1 MNLSKNNGYKWGAHQ
16 STSLLAPGHRG
27 CAGCCD
33 ALAGKLVL
41 DAIGEDCII
50 VSPTGCLEV
59 FTTPYPE
66 SAWGVPWIHSL
77 FENAAAVASGIEVAL
92 KVMGKKNC
100 TKVLVV
106 GGDGAT
112 MDIGLQAI
120 SGAFERGHDFIYVC
134 VDNEAYMNTGV
145 QRSSGTPLYASTTTS
160 PAGKISFGNPQH
172 KKDMPTIM
180 AAHGSPYV
188 ATASI
193 AYAPD
198 LMIKLKKAREIK
210 GPTYIH
216 AHAPC
221 CTGWKFESSKTIEVG
236 KLAVETA
243 LWPLYEMENGAITN
257 VRKIKNI
264 KLVEEYLKV
273 QGRFKHLFT
282 MEDGAEEIKK
292 IQAIADWNVK
302 HFGLE

>member
-1 MNLSKNNGYKWGAHQ
+1 M
-16 STSLLAPGHRG
+16 SLLAPGHRG

-33 ALAGKLVL
+33 ALAGKFVL
-41 DAIGEDCII
+41 DAIGEDCIV

-77 FENAAAVASGIEVAL
+77 FENAAAVASGIEAAL
-92 KVMGKKNC
+92 KMMGKSG

-112 MDIGLQAI
+112 MDIGFQAI

-145 QRSSGTPLYASTTTS
+145 QRSSGTPLFASTTTS
-160 PAGKISFGNPQH
+160 PAGKVSFGNPQH
-172 KKDMPTIM
+172 KKDMPAIM

-193 AYAPD
+193 SYAPD
-198 LMIKLKKAREIK
+198 LMKKLKKAREVK

-216 AHAPC
+216 VHAPC

-243 LWPLYEMENGAITN
+243 LWPLYEIENGAVTN
-257 VRKIKNI
+257 VRKLKNR
-264 KLVEEYLKV
+264 KPVEEYLRM
-273 QGRFKHLFT
+273 QGRFKHLF
-282 MEDGAEEIKK
+282 MMQGGAEEIKK

>member
-1 MNLSKNNGYKWGAHQ
+1 M
-16 STSLLAPGHRG
+16 SLLKPGHRG

-33 ALAGKLVL
+33 ALAGKFML
-41 DAIGEDCII
+41 DALGEDCIV

-77 FENAAAVASGIEVAL
+77 FENAAAVASGVEAAL
-92 KVMGKKNC
+92 KVLGKKNS
-100 TKVLVV
+100 TKIVAI

-120 SGAFERGHDFIYVC
+120 SGAFERGHDLTYIC
-134 VDNEAYMNTGV
+134 VDNEAYMNTGI
-145 QRSSGTPLYASTTTS
+145 QRSSATPLFASTTTS
-160 PAGKISFGNPQH
+160 PAGKQSFGNPQH
-172 KKDMPTIM
+172 KKNMPAIM
-180 AAHGSPYV
+180 AEHGSPYV

-198 LMIKLKKAREIK
+198 LMKKVKKAAEIK
-210 GPTYIH
+210 GPTYVH
-216 AHAPC
+216 VHAPC
-221 CTGWKFESSKTIEVG
+221 CTGWKFEGSQTIEVG
-236 KLAVETA
+236 RLAVETA
-243 LWPLYEMENGAITN
+243 MWPLYEMENGVITK
-257 VRKIKNI
+257 VRKLKER
-264 KLVEEYLKV
+264 KPVEEYLKA

-282 MEDGAEEIKK
+282 TPGGAEEIKK

>member
-1 MNLSKNNGYKWGAHQ
+1 M
-16 STSLLAPGHRG
+16 SLLKPGHRG

-33 ALAGKLVL
+33 ALAGKFVL
-41 DAIGEDCII
+41 DALGENTIV

-77 FENAAAVASGIEVAL
+77 FENAAAVASGVEVAL
-92 KVMGKKNC
+92 KALGKKNDI
-100 TKVLVV
+100 KIVAI

-112 MDIGLQAI
+112 LDIGLQAI
-120 SGAFERGHDFIYVC
+120 SGAFERGHNFTYIC

-145 QRSSGTPLYASTTTS
+145 QRSGGTPLYASTTTS
-160 PAGKISFGNPQH
+160 PAGKVSFGNPQH
-172 KKDMPTIM
+172 KKNMPAIM

-188 ATASI
+188 ATASV

-198 LMIKLKKAREIK
+198 MIRKVKKAAEVK
-210 GPTYIH
+210 GPTYVH
-216 AHAPC
+216 VHAPC
-221 CTGWKFESSKTIEVG
+221 CTGWRFEGSKTIEVG
-236 KLAVETA
+236 RLAVETA
-243 LWPLYEMENGAITN
+243 MWPLYEMENGVITN
-257 VRKIKNI
+257 VRKLKNR
-264 KLVEEYLKV
+264 KPVEEYLKA

-282 MEDGAEEIKK
+282 MQGGLEEIKK

>member
-1 MNLSKNNGYKWGAHQ
+1 M
-16 STSLLAPGHRG
+16 SLLKPGHRG

-33 ALAGKLVL
+33 ALAGKFVL
-41 DAIGEDCII
+41 DALGENTIV

-77 FENAAAVASGIEVAL
+77 FENAAAVASGVEVAL
-92 KVMGKKNC
+92 KALGKKNDI
-100 TKVLVV
+100 KIVAI

-112 MDIGLQAI
+112 LDIGLQAI
-120 SGAFERGHDFIYVC
+120 SGAFERGHNFTYIC

-145 QRSSGTPLYASTTTS
+145 QRSGGTPLYASTTTS
-160 PAGKISFGNPQH
+160 PAGKVSFGNPQH
-172 KKDMPTIM
+172 KKNMPAII

-188 ATASI
+188 ATASV

-198 LMIKLKKAREIK
+198 MIRKVKKAADVK
-210 GPTYIH
+210 GPTYVH
-216 AHAPC
+216 VHAPC
-221 CTGWKFESSKTIEVG
+221 CTGWRFEGSKTIEVG

-243 LWPLYEMENGAITN
+243 MWPLYEMENGVVTN
-257 VRKIKNI
+257 VRKLKNR
-264 KLVEEYLKV
+264 KPVEEYLKA

-282 MEDGAEEIKK
+282 MQGGLEEIKK

>member
-1 MNLSKNNGYKWGAHQ
+1 M
-16 STSLLAPGHRG
+16 SLLKPGHRG

-33 ALAGKLVL
+33 ALAGKFML
-41 DAIGEDCII
+41 DALGEDVIV

-66 SAWGVPWIHSL
+66 SAWGVPWLHSL
-77 FENAAAVASGIEVAL
+77 FENAAAVASGVEAAL
-92 KVMGKKNC
+92 KALGKKNN
-100 TKVLVV
+100 TKVVAI

-112 MDIGLQAI
+112 LDIGLQAI
-120 SGAFERGHDFIYVC
+120 SGAFERGHDITYIC
-134 VDNEAYMNTGV
+134 VDNEAYMNTGI
-145 QRSSGTPLYASTTTS
+145 QRSGATPLYASTTTS
-160 PAGKISFGNPQH
+160 PAGKVSIGNPQH
-172 KKDMPTIM
+172 KKNMPAII

-198 LMIKLKKAREIK
+198 MMKKVKKAAQIK
-210 GPTYIH
+210 GPTYVH
-216 AHAPC
+216 VHAPC
-221 CTGWKFESSKTIEVG
+221 CTGWKFEGSKTIEVG
-236 KLAVETA
+236 RLAVETA
-243 LWPLYEMENGAITN
+243 MWPLYEMENGEITG
-257 VRKIKNI
+257 VRKIKNR
-264 KLVEEYLKV
+264 KPVEEYLKV

-282 MEDGAEEIKK
+282 MEGRTEDIKK